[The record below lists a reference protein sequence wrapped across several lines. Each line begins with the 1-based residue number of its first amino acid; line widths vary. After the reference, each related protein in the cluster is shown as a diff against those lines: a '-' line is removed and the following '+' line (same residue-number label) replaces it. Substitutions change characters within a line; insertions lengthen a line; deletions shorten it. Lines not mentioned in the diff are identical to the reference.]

1 MKKIISTVFALL
13 MVGCAH
19 FKGPAP
25 KSILVFRHPGSPDSV
40 LPYAIYRP

>member
-13 MVGCAH
+13 MVGCASNPE
-19 FKGPAP
+19 PAP
-25 KSILVFRHPGSPDSV
+25 KSILVFRYPGSPDSV